1 MIGIAI
7 LTPSKA
13 LVPNKGATIDRLVIS
28 VIPVQPLKAIDSIL
42 VTEFGMV
49 TNVRFEQPLKVYAP
63 ILVTELGM
71 FIDVRPDKPSQ
82 RYAGMALKLLPKVN
96 ETTFVQP

>member
-42 VTEFGMV
+42 VTELGMV
-49 TNVRFEQPLKVYAP
+49 TDAKLVQPEKALDP
-63 ILVTELGM
+63 ILVNELG
-71 FIDVRPDKPSQ
+71 IETEVKPEH
-82 RYAGMALKLLPKVN
+82 P
-96 ETTFVQP
+96 